1 MNLGNALLDIRSNFG
16 LKDAVPDEKNY
27 ANADLESGIDASEY
41 RFVFS
46 NREGGVSSTM
56 DRSQELEDIIKEL
69 NTLTG
74 RLEAMY
80 PGRHFTPDGHLVG
93 SIGEVFA
100 AERYGISLFTA
111 SSETHDGKAPD
122 GRLVQIKATQR
133 RAVAI
138 SSEPDYLLVFSIDDK
153 GQLTEVYNGPG
164 RPVWHLVSGR
174 KRPKTGQYQV
184 SLARLRRLNES
195 VLPEERIRPV
205 A

>member
-69 NTLTG
+69 YTLTG

-100 AERYGISLFTA
+100 AERYGISLFRA
-111 SSETHDGKAPD
+111 DYKTHDGVAPD

-133 RAVAI
+133 RAIGI

-153 GQLTEVYNGPG
+153 GQLAEVYNGPG
-164 RPVWHLVSGR
+164 RPVWQFVSGR

-195 VLPEERIRPV
+195 VSPEERIRPV

>member
-1 MNLGNALLDIRSNFG
+1 MDKS
-16 LKDAVPDEKNY
+16 
-27 ANADLESGIDASEY
+27 
-41 RFVFS
+41 
-46 NREGGVSSTM
+46 RELTNIIN
-56 DRSQELEDIIKEL
+56 ELYE
-69 NTLTG
+69 LTG

-93 SIGEVFA
+93 SIGEVCA
-100 AERYGISLFTA
+100 AERYGISLFRA
-111 SSETHDGKAPD
+111 DCMTHDGKAPD

-138 SSEPDYLLVFSIDDK
+138 SSEPDYLLALSIDGK

-164 RPVWHLVSGR
+164 RPVWQLVSVR

-184 SLARLRRLNES
+184 SLARLRRLNEG
-195 VLPEERIRPV
+195 VLPEERIPPV